1 MSLVQ
6 KVCNFMLVYLKTK
19 IYKFRLALLLL
30 LSSIFI
36 ASLFYITYDDG
47 IYYVY
52 KDNLYPFKTYPESSP
67 KNTEDDL
74 NIYTKMVYPDSEV
87 DTEYAMVDESYI
99 DGSELDR
106 AEESLFFEYN
116 ENIIEYDEENKF
128 IMEALELI
136 DPSSPSVQTYG
147 IYEKQ
152 PILVNAIYLDN
163 DFSIIDDSIS
173 ENFYFEAV
181 NQDLLQETDIESII
195 EVQEITT
202 ISESVSSNINEAIDL
217 EELLRNSEIFEY
229 NKPNEDIVL
238 AIAPVESGNMES
250 ENIEVEVSEV
260 NNTEADVLIED
271 FIYPISKPTKL
282 INPITGS
289 DILDEFI
296 NPTASNIVEFKKVY
310 YGVQVSS
317 VETRLEATNIY
328 ERLLIEYSTVLNR
341 SNQSHKNLIKQ
352 DDLGTMGI
360 WYKLRIGP
368 FDDRSTAKKL
378 CSSLRDEGLP
388 GCIVVELE

>member
-1 MSLVQ
+1 M
-6 KVCNFMLVYLKTK
+6 
-19 IYKFRLALLLL
+19 LLLI

-36 ASLFYITYDDG
+36 TFFIFITYDDG

-52 KDNLYPFKTYPESSP
+52 KDNLYPFKTYPESN
-67 KNTEDDL
+67 KKETEDDL
-74 NIYTKMVYPDSEV
+74 NIYTKMVYPESEV

-106 AEESLFFEYN
+106 AEESLFFDYN

-128 IMEALELI
+128 IMEALELL
-136 DPSSPSVQTYG
+136 DPATPSVQTYG

-152 PILVNAIYLDN
+152 PILVKAIYLDN
-163 DFSIIDDSIS
+163 DYSIIDENIS
-173 ENFYFEAV
+173 KNFYFEQVSGDLPVEANTSTIV
-181 NQDLLQETDIESII
+181 NVGDPLIVTDNASLNPNES
-195 EVQEITT
+195 
-202 ISESVSSNINEAIDL
+202 IDL
-217 EELLRNSEIFEY
+217 EQLLRDSEIFEY
-229 NKPNEDIVL
+229 NEPNEDIVL
-238 AIAPVESGNMES
+238 GMAPVES
-250 ENIEVEVSEV
+250 ENNEAEISEV
-260 NNTEADVLIED
+260 NTESDVIEED

-282 INPITGS
+282 IEPITKS
-289 DILDEFI
+289 DIIDEFV
-296 NPTASNIVEFKKVY
+296 TATAYDIVEFKKVY

-328 ERLLIEYSTVLNR
+328 ETLLTQYSSVLNR

-352 DDLGTMGI
+352 DDLGSMGI

>member
-1 MSLVQ
+1 VSLVQ

-229 NKPNEDIVL
+229 NNPNEDIVL
-238 AIAPVESGNMES
+238 AIAPVDSDDVESDNIAVEASGVN
-250 ENIEVEVSEV
+250 NIEADIIVEDS
-260 NNTEADVLIED
+260 
-271 FIYPISKPTKL
+271 IYPISKPTEL

>member
-1 MSLVQ
+1 M
-6 KVCNFMLVYLKTK
+6 
-19 IYKFRLALLLL
+19 LLL

-36 ASLFYITYDDG
+36 ASFFYITYDDG

-52 KDNLYPFKTYPESSP
+52 KDNLYPFKTYPELSP
-67 KNTEDDL
+67 KKTDDDL

-87 DTEYAMVDESYI
+87 DTEYAIVDESYI

-136 DPSSPSVQTYG
+136 DPLSPSVQTYG

-152 PILVNAIYLDN
+152 PILVSAIYLDN
-163 DFSIIDDSIS
+163 DFSIIDERIS
-173 ENFYFEAV
+173 ENFYLEEV
-181 NQDLLQETDIESII
+181 NQDLLQETDKESIM
-195 EVQEITT
+195 EVEETST
-202 ISESVSSNINEAIDL
+202 ISENISSNTNQAIDL

-229 NKPNEDIVL
+229 NKTNEDIVL

-296 NPTASNIVEFKKVY
+296 NPTTTNIIEFKKVY

-328 ERLLIEYSTVLNR
+328 ERLLIEYSSVLNR

-352 DDLGTMGI
+352 DDLGSMGI

>member
-1 MSLVQ
+1 M
-6 KVCNFMLVYLKTK
+6 N
-19 IYKFRLALLLL
+19 KFRLFLLLI

-36 ASLFYITYDDG
+36 TFFIYITNDDG

-52 KDNLYPFKTYPESSP
+52 KDNLYPFKTYPETNP
-67 KNTEDDL
+67 KITEDDL
-74 NIYTKMVYPDSEV
+74 NIYTKMVYPESEV

-106 AEESLFFEYN
+106 AEESLFFEYD

-128 IMEALELI
+128 IMEALELL
-136 DPSSPSVQTYG
+136 DPSTPSVQTYG

-152 PILVNAIYLDN
+152 PILVKAIYLGN
-163 DFSIIDDSIS
+163 DYSIIDENIS
-173 ENFYFEAV
+173 KNFYFEQVSVDIATEV
-181 NQDLLQETDIESII
+181 NKLSVAELNDPLIVADNVSLITNES
-195 EVQEITT
+195 
-202 ISESVSSNINEAIDL
+202 IDL
-217 EELLRNSEIFEY
+217 EQLLRNSEIFEY
-229 NKPNEDIVL
+229 SEPNEDTIL
-238 AIAPVESGNMES
+238 AMAPVES
-250 ENIEVEVSEV
+250 ENNEVEISEFDTVS
-260 NNTEADVLIED
+260 VLQDED

-282 INPITGS
+282 IEPITKS
-289 DILDEFI
+289 DIIDEFV
-296 NPTASNIVEFKKVY
+296 TSTTTDVVEFKKVY

-317 VETRLEATNIY
+317 VGTRLEATNIY
-328 ERLLIEYSTVLNR
+328 ETLLTQYSSVLNR

-352 DDLGTMGI
+352 DDLGSMGI

>member
-1 MSLVQ
+1 M
-6 KVCNFMLVYLKTK
+6 KVKMN
-19 IYKFRLALLLL
+19 KFRLFLLLI

-36 ASLFYITYDDG
+36 TFFIYITHDDG

-52 KDNLYPFKTYPESSP
+52 KDNLYPFKTYPESNP
-67 KNTEDDL
+67 KKTEDDL
-74 NIYTKMVYPDSEV
+74 NIYTKMVYPETEV
-87 DTEYAMVDESYI
+87 DTEYEIVDKSYI

-128 IMEALELI
+128 IMEALELL
-136 DPSSPSVQTYG
+136 DPSTPSVQTYG

-152 PILVNAIYLDN
+152 PILVKAIYLNN
-163 DFSIIDDSIS
+163 DYSIIDENIS
-173 ENFYFEAV
+173 KNFYFEQASVDLTTEV
-181 NQDLLQETDIESII
+181 NNLYVAELEDPLIVTDDVSLIPNES
-195 EVQEITT
+195 
-202 ISESVSSNINEAIDL
+202 IDL
-217 EELLRNSEIFEY
+217 EQLLRNSEIFNY
-229 NKPNEDIVL
+229 NEPNEDIVL
-238 AIAPVESGNMES
+238 AMAPVES
-250 ENIEVEVSEV
+250 ENNEVEISEV
-260 NNTEADVLIED
+260 DTVSVLEED

-282 INPITGS
+282 IEPITKS
-289 DILDEFI
+289 DIIDEFV
-296 NPTASNIVEFKKVY
+296 TATATDIVEFKKVY

-328 ERLLIEYSTVLNR
+328 ETLLTQYSSVLNR

-352 DDLGTMGI
+352 DDLGSMGI

>member
-1 MSLVQ
+1 
-6 KVCNFMLVYLKTK
+6 MLDFLKIK
-19 IYKFRLALLLL
+19 MNKFRLFLLLI

-36 ASLFYITYDDG
+36 IFFIYITYDDG

-52 KDNLYPFKTYPESSP
+52 KDNLYPFKTYPETNS
-67 KNTEDDL
+67 KITEDDL
-74 NIYTKMVYPDSEV
+74 NIHTKMVYPESEV

-106 AEESLFFEYN
+106 AEESLFFDYN

-128 IMEALELI
+128 IMEALELL
-136 DPSSPSVQTYG
+136 DPSTPSVQTYG

-152 PILVNAIYLDN
+152 PILVNAIYLD
-163 DFSIIDDSIS
+163 DDYSIIDENIS
-173 ENFYFEAV
+173 KNFYFEQISFDLAAEV
-181 NQDLLQETDIESII
+181 NPLSVAELDDPLIVADDVSLIPNES
-195 EVQEITT
+195 
-202 ISESVSSNINEAIDL
+202 IDL
-217 EELLRNSEIFEY
+217 EQLLRNSEIFEY
-229 NKPNEDIVL
+229 NEPNEDIIL
-238 AIAPVESGNMES
+238 TMAPIET
-250 ENIEVEVSEV
+250 ENNEVEISEFNTISDV
-260 NNTEADVLIED
+260 NEED
-271 FIYPISKPTKL
+271 FIYPVSKPTKL
-282 INPITGS
+282 IEPITKS
-289 DILDEFI
+289 DIIDVFV
-296 NPTASNIVEFKKVY
+296 TASTNDTVEFKKVY

-328 ERLLIEYSTVLNR
+328 ETLLTQYSSVLNR

-352 DDLGTMGI
+352 DNLGSMGI

>member
-1 MSLVQ
+1 MLNSM
-6 KVCNFMLVYLKTK
+6 KVKMN
-19 IYKFRLALLLL
+19 KFRLFLLLI

-36 ASLFYITYDDG
+36 TTFIYITHDDG

-52 KDNLYPFKTYPESSP
+52 KDNLYPFKTYPESNP
-67 KNTEDDL
+67 KKTEDDL
-74 NIYTKMVYPDSEV
+74 NIYTKMVYPETEV
-87 DTEYAMVDESYI
+87 DTEYEMVDESYI

-128 IMEALELI
+128 IMEALELL
-136 DPSSPSVQTYG
+136 DPSTPSVQTYG

-152 PILVNAIYLDN
+152 PILVKAIYLDN
-163 DFSIIDDSIS
+163 DYSIIDEDIS
-173 ENFYFEAV
+173 KNFYFEQASVDLITEV
-181 NQDLLQETDIESII
+181 NNFYVAELDDPLIVTDDVSLIPNES
-195 EVQEITT
+195 
-202 ISESVSSNINEAIDL
+202 IDL
-217 EELLRNSEIFEY
+217 EQLLRNSEIFNY
-229 NKPNEDIVL
+229 NEPNEDIVL
-238 AIAPVESGNMES
+238 AMAPVES
-250 ENIEVEVSEV
+250 ENNEAEISEV
-260 NNTEADVLIED
+260 DTVSVLEED

-282 INPITGS
+282 IEPITKS
-289 DILDEFI
+289 DIIDEFV
-296 NPTASNIVEFKKVY
+296 TATATDIVEFKKVY

-328 ERLLIEYSTVLNR
+328 ETLLTQYSSVLNR

-352 DDLGTMGI
+352 DDLGSMGI

>member
-19 IYKFRLALLLL
+19 IYKFRLVLLFL

-74 NIYTKMVYPDSEV
+74 NIYTKMVYPESEV
-87 DTEYAMVDESYI
+87 DTEYAIVDESYI

-163 DFSIIDDSIS
+163 NFSIIDESIS
-173 ENFYFEAV
+173 GNFYFEAV

-229 NKPNEDIVL
+229 NNPNEDIVL
-238 AIAPVESGNMES
+238 AIAPVDSEDVESD
-250 ENIEVEVSEV
+250 NIAVEASEV
-260 NNTEADVLIED
+260 NNIEADIIAED
-271 FIYPISKPTKL
+271 IIYPISKPTEL
-282 INPITGS
+282 INPIAGS

-328 ERLLIEYSTVLNR
+328 ERLLIEYSSVLNR

>member
-6 KVCNFMLVYLKTK
+6 RACNFMLVYLKKK
-19 IYKFRLALLLL
+19 INKFRLILLLI
-30 LSSIFI
+30 LSSMFI
-36 ASLFYITYDDG
+36 ASFFYITYDDG

-67 KNTEDDL
+67 KKIEDDL
-74 NIYTKMVYPDSEV
+74 NVYTKMVYPDSEV
-87 DTEYAMVDESYI
+87 DTEYAIVDESYI

-128 IMEALELI
+128 VMEALELI

-163 DFSIIDDSIS
+163 DFSIIDESIS
-173 ENFYFEAV
+173 ENFYFEEV
-181 NQDLLQETDIESII
+181 NQNLLQETDIDSII
-195 EVQEITT
+195 KVEETST
-202 ISESVSSNINEAIDL
+202 ISESIFSNTNEAIDL

-229 NKPNEDIVL
+229 NNPNEDIVL
-238 AIAPVESGNMES
+238 AIAPVES
-250 ENIEVEVSEV
+250 ENIESETIEFVVSDV
-260 NNTEADVLIED
+260 NNTEADIIIED
-271 FIYPISKPTKL
+271 FIYPISKPTEL

-296 NPTASNIVEFKKVY
+296 NPTTTNIVEFKKVY

-317 VETRLEATNIY
+317 VETRLEAVNIY
-328 ERLLIEYSTVLNR
+328 ERLLIEYSSVLNR

-352 DDLGTMGI
+352 DDLGSMGT

>member
-1 MSLVQ
+1 MLNSM
-6 KVCNFMLVYLKTK
+6 KVKMN
-19 IYKFRLALLLL
+19 KFRLFLLLI

-36 ASLFYITYDDG
+36 TFFIYITHDDG

-52 KDNLYPFKTYPESSP
+52 KDNLYPFKTYPESNP
-67 KNTEDDL
+67 KKTEDDL
-74 NIYTKMVYPDSEV
+74 NIYTKMVYPETEV
-87 DTEYAMVDESYI
+87 DTEYEMVDESYI

-128 IMEALELI
+128 IMEALELL
-136 DPSSPSVQTYG
+136 DPSTPSVQTYG

-152 PILVNAIYLDN
+152 PILVKAIYLNN
-163 DFSIIDDSIS
+163 DYSIIDENIS
-173 ENFYFEAV
+173 KNFYFEQASVDLTTEV
-181 NQDLLQETDIESII
+181 NNLYAAELDSPLIVTDDVSLIPNES
-195 EVQEITT
+195 
-202 ISESVSSNINEAIDL
+202 IDL
-217 EELLRNSEIFEY
+217 EQLLRNSEIFNY
-229 NKPNEDIVL
+229 NEPNEDIVL
-238 AIAPVESGNMES
+238 AMAPVES
-250 ENIEVEVSEV
+250 ENNEVEISEV
-260 NNTEADVLIED
+260 DTVSVLEED

-282 INPITGS
+282 IEPITKS
-289 DILDEFI
+289 DIIDEFV
-296 NPTASNIVEFKKVY
+296 TATATDIVEFKKIY

-328 ERLLIEYSTVLNR
+328 ETLLTQYSSVLNR

-352 DDLGTMGI
+352 DDLGSMGI

>member
-1 MSLVQ
+1 
-6 KVCNFMLVYLKTK
+6 MLDFLKIK
-19 IYKFRLALLLL
+19 MNKFRLFLLFI

-36 ASLFYITYDDG
+36 TFFIYITHDDG

-52 KDNLYPFKTYPESSP
+52 KDNLYPFKTYPESNP
-67 KNTEDDL
+67 KKTEDDL
-74 NIYTKMVYPDSEV
+74 NIYTKMVYPETEV
-87 DTEYAMVDESYI
+87 DTEYEMVDESYI

-128 IMEALELI
+128 IMEALELL
-136 DPSSPSVQTYG
+136 DPSTPSVQTYG

-152 PILVNAIYLDN
+152 PILVKAIYLDN
-163 DFSIIDDSIS
+163 DYSIIDEDIS
-173 ENFYFEAV
+173 KNFYFEQASVDLTTEV
-181 NQDLLQETDIESII
+181 NNLYVAELDDPLIVTDDVSLIPNES
-195 EVQEITT
+195 
-202 ISESVSSNINEAIDL
+202 IDL
-217 EELLRNSEIFEY
+217 EQLLRNSEIFNY
-229 NKPNEDIVL
+229 NEPNEDIAL
-238 AIAPVESGNMES
+238 AMAPVES
-250 ENIEVEVSEV
+250 ENNEAEISEV
-260 NNTEADVLIED
+260 DTVSVLEED

-282 INPITGS
+282 IEPITKS
-289 DILDEFI
+289 DIIDEFV
-296 NPTASNIVEFKKVY
+296 TATTTDIVEFKKVY

-328 ERLLIEYSTVLNR
+328 ETLLTQYSSVLNR

-352 DDLGTMGI
+352 DDLGSMGI

>member
-6 KVCNFMLVYLKTK
+6 RVCNFMLVYLKTK
-19 IYKFRLALLLL
+19 IYKFRLVLLLL

-87 DTEYAMVDESYI
+87 DTEYAIVDESYI

-152 PILVNAIYLDN
+152 PILVNVIYLDN
-163 DFSIIDDSIS
+163 DFSIIDESIS

-181 NQDLLQETDIESII
+181 NQDLLQKTDIESII

-229 NKPNEDIVL
+229 NNPNEDIVL
-238 AIAPVESGNMES
+238 AIAPVDSEDVESD
-250 ENIEVEVSEV
+250 NIAVETSEV
-260 NNTEADVLIED
+260 NNIEADIIVED
-271 FIYPISKPTKL
+271 SIYPISKPTEL

-296 NPTASNIVEFKKVY
+296 NLTASNIVEFKKVY

-328 ERLLIEYSTVLNR
+328 ERLLIEYSSVLNR

>member
-1 MSLVQ
+1 
-6 KVCNFMLVYLKTK
+6 
-19 IYKFRLALLLL
+19 
-30 LSSIFI
+30 
-36 ASLFYITYDDG
+36 
-47 IYYVY
+47 
-52 KDNLYPFKTYPESSP
+52 
-67 KNTEDDL
+67 
-74 NIYTKMVYPDSEV
+74 
-87 DTEYAMVDESYI
+87 
-99 DGSELDR
+99 
-106 AEESLFFEYN
+106 
-116 ENIIEYDEENKF
+116 
-128 IMEALELI
+128 MEALELI

-152 PILVNAIYLDN
+152 PILVNVIYLDN
-163 DFSIIDDSIS
+163 DFSIIDESIS

-181 NQDLLQETDIESII
+181 NQDLLQKTDIESII

-229 NKPNEDIVL
+229 NNPNEDIVL
-238 AIAPVESGNMES
+238 AIAPVDSEDVESD
-250 ENIEVEVSEV
+250 NIAVETSEV
-260 NNTEADVLIED
+260 NNIEADIIVED
-271 FIYPISKPTKL
+271 SIYPISKPTEL

-296 NPTASNIVEFKKVY
+296 NLTASNIVEFKKVY

-328 ERLLIEYSTVLNR
+328 ERLLIEYSSVLNR
-341 SNQSHKNLIKQ
+341 FNQSHKNLIKQ

>member
-1 MSLVQ
+1 M
-6 KVCNFMLVYLKTK
+6 N
-19 IYKFRLALLLL
+19 KFRLFLLLI

-36 ASLFYITYDDG
+36 IFFIYITYDDG

-52 KDNLYPFKTYPESSP
+52 KDNLYPFKTYPETNS
-67 KNTEDDL
+67 KITEDDL
-74 NIYTKMVYPDSEV
+74 NIHTKMVYPESEV

-106 AEESLFFEYN
+106 AEESLFFDYN

-128 IMEALELI
+128 IMEALELL
-136 DPSSPSVQTYG
+136 DPSTPSVQTYG

-152 PILVNAIYLDN
+152 PILVNAIYLD
-163 DFSIIDDSIS
+163 DDYSIIDENIS
-173 ENFYFEAV
+173 KNFYFEQISFDLAAEV
-181 NQDLLQETDIESII
+181 NPLSVAELDDPLIVADDVSLIPNES
-195 EVQEITT
+195 
-202 ISESVSSNINEAIDL
+202 IDL
-217 EELLRNSEIFEY
+217 EQLLRNSEIFEY
-229 NKPNEDIVL
+229 NEPNEDIIL
-238 AIAPVESGNMES
+238 TMAPIET
-250 ENIEVEVSEV
+250 ENNEVEISEFNTISDV
-260 NNTEADVLIED
+260 NEED
-271 FIYPISKPTKL
+271 FIYPVSKPTKL
-282 INPITGS
+282 IEPITKS
-289 DILDEFI
+289 DIIDEFV
-296 NPTASNIVEFKKVY
+296 TASTNDTVEFKKVY

-328 ERLLIEYSTVLNR
+328 ETLLTQYSSVLNR

-352 DDLGTMGI
+352 DNLGSMGI

>member
-1 MSLVQ
+1 M
-6 KVCNFMLVYLKTK
+6 N
-19 IYKFRLALLLL
+19 KFRLFLLLI

-36 ASLFYITYDDG
+36 TFFIYITHDDG

-52 KDNLYPFKTYPESSP
+52 KDNLYPFKTYPESNP
-67 KNTEDDL
+67 KKTEDDL
-74 NIYTKMVYPDSEV
+74 NIYTKMVYPETEV
-87 DTEYAMVDESYI
+87 DTEYEMVDESYI

-128 IMEALELI
+128 IMEALELL
-136 DPSSPSVQTYG
+136 DPSTPSVQTYG

-152 PILVNAIYLDN
+152 PILVKAIYLDN
-163 DFSIIDDSIS
+163 DYSIIDEDIS
-173 ENFYFEAV
+173 KNFYFEQASVDLTTEV
-181 NQDLLQETDIESII
+181 NNLYVAELDDPLIVTDDVSLIPNES
-195 EVQEITT
+195 
-202 ISESVSSNINEAIDL
+202 IDL
-217 EELLRNSEIFEY
+217 EQLLRNSEIFQY
-229 NKPNEDIVL
+229 NEPNEDIIL
-238 AIAPVESGNMES
+238 AMAPVES
-250 ENIEVEVSEV
+250 ENNETETSEV
-260 NNTEADVLIED
+260 DTVSVLEEED

-282 INPITGS
+282 IEPITKS
-289 DILDEFI
+289 DIIDEFV
-296 NPTASNIVEFKKVY
+296 TATTTDIVEFKKVY

-328 ERLLIEYSTVLNR
+328 ETLLTQYSSVLNR

-352 DDLGTMGI
+352 DDLGSMGI

>member
-1 MSLVQ
+1 
-6 KVCNFMLVYLKTK
+6 MLVYLKTK
-19 IYKFRLALLLL
+19 IYKFRLVLLLL

-87 DTEYAMVDESYI
+87 DTEYAIVDESYI

-152 PILVNAIYLDN
+152 PILVNVIYLDN
-163 DFSIIDDSIS
+163 DFSIIDESIS

-181 NQDLLQETDIESII
+181 NQDLLQKTDIESII

-229 NKPNEDIVL
+229 NNPNEDIVL
-238 AIAPVESGNMES
+238 AIAPVDSEDVESD
-250 ENIEVEVSEV
+250 NIAVETSEV
-260 NNTEADVLIED
+260 NNIEADIIVED
-271 FIYPISKPTKL
+271 SIYPISKPTEL

-296 NPTASNIVEFKKVY
+296 NLTASNIVEFKKVY

-328 ERLLIEYSTVLNR
+328 ERLLIEYSSVLNR
-341 SNQSHKNLIKQ
+341 FNQSHKNLIKQ

>member
-1 MSLVQ
+1 M
-6 KVCNFMLVYLKTK
+6 KMN
-19 IYKFRLALLLL
+19 KFRLFLLLI

-36 ASLFYITYDDG
+36 TFFIYITYDDG

-52 KDNLYPFKTYPESSP
+52 KDNLYPFKTYPETNP
-67 KNTEDDL
+67 KITENDL
-74 NIYTKMVYPDSEV
+74 NIYTKMVYPESEV

-106 AEESLFFEYN
+106 AEESLFFDYN

-128 IMEALELI
+128 IMEALELL
-136 DPSSPSVQTYG
+136 DPSTPSVQTYG

-163 DFSIIDDSIS
+163 EYSIIDENIS
-173 ENFYFEAV
+173 KNFYFEQISV
-181 NQDLLQETDIESII
+181 DLAAEVSALPVSELDDPLIVADDVSLISNES
-195 EVQEITT
+195 
-202 ISESVSSNINEAIDL
+202 IDL
-217 EELLRNSEIFEY
+217 EQLLRNSEIFEY
-229 NKPNEDIVL
+229 NEPNEDIIL
-238 AIAPVESGNMES
+238 AMAPVES
-250 ENIEVEVSEV
+250 ENNEAEISKFNTVS
-260 NNTEADVLIED
+260 DVKKEED
-271 FIYPISKPTKL
+271 FIYPVSKPTKL
-282 INPITGS
+282 IEPITKS
-289 DILDEFI
+289 DIIDEFV
-296 NPTASNIVEFKKVY
+296 TASTNDTVEFKKVY

-328 ERLLIEYSTVLNR
+328 ETLLTQYSSVLNR

-352 DDLGTMGI
+352 DNLGSMGI

>member
-19 IYKFRLALLLL
+19 IYKFRLVLLLL

-87 DTEYAMVDESYI
+87 DTEYTIVDESYI

-163 DFSIIDDSIS
+163 DFSIIDESIS

-229 NKPNEDIVL
+229 NNPNEDIVL
-238 AIAPVESGNMES
+238 AIAPVDSEDVESD
-250 ENIEVEVSEV
+250 NIAVEASEV
-260 NNTEADVLIED
+260 NNIEADIIAED
-271 FIYPISKPTKL
+271 SIYPISKPTEL

-296 NPTASNIVEFKKVY
+296 NPTATNIVEFKKVY

-328 ERLLIEYSTVLNR
+328 ERLLIEYSSVLNR

>member
-1 MSLVQ
+1 VSLVQ
-6 KVCNFMLVYLKTK
+6 RVCNFMLVYLKTK
-19 IYKFRLALLLL
+19 IYKFRLVLLLL

-67 KNTEDDL
+67 KKTEDDL
-74 NIYTKMVYPDSEV
+74 NIYTKMVYPESEV
-87 DTEYAMVDESYI
+87 DTEYAIVDESYI

-163 DFSIIDDSIS
+163 DFSVIDESIS
-173 ENFYFEAV
+173 ENFYFEEV
-181 NQDLLQETDIESII
+181 NQDLLQETNIESII
-195 EVQEITT
+195 EVPETTT
-202 ISESVSSNINEAIDL
+202 ISERVSSDINEAIDL

-229 NKPNEDIVL
+229 NNPNEDIVL
-238 AIAPVESGNMES
+238 AVAPVGSEDVESD
-250 ENIEVEVSEV
+250 NIAVEVSEV
-260 NNTEADVLIED
+260 NNIEADIIVED
-271 FIYPISKPTKL
+271 SIYPISKPTEL

-296 NPTASNIVEFKKVY
+296 NPTATNIVEFKKVY

-328 ERLLIEYSTVLNR
+328 ERLLIEYSSVLNR